1 MKLWIKKTVA
11 TLFGASLLVGGLS
24 GCARHHHDASWSD
37 ERVAEVRVKIIEKMS
52 DKLAL
57 TDVQKQKL
65 NVLADELQ
73 AQRKAFKGD
82 AATDPR
88 TEFKALMAGNTFDRA
103 RAQTLLS
110 QKTEAVQS
118 QGPKVITALADFYDS
133 LTPEQQQQVRERLEK
148 RHGWWSR
155 G

>member
-1 MKLWIKKTVA
+1 MT
-11 TLFGASLLVGGLS
+11 
-24 GCARHHHDASWSD
+24 
-37 ERVAEVRVKIIEKMS
+37 EVRVKIIEKMS

-73 AQRKAFKGD
+73 AQRKALKGD

-148 RHGWWSR
+148 RHGWWGR